1 MAAQSGVVFPASMA
15 GILAKHVE
23 ICFGSFTATST
34 ALAVVTSSTASAK
47 ATMTSDAAPN
57 SGNKSKTHPPKPFDI
72 IPGMER
78 VIDMLEE
85 TLPIY
90 ERAQRSTQDAPHR
103 KTFPSVSGLPATCTL
118 NRR

>member
-1 MAAQSGVVFPASMA
+1 
-15 GILAKHVE
+15 
-23 ICFGSFTATST
+23 
-34 ALAVVTSSTASAK
+34 
-47 ATMTSDAAPN
+47 
-57 SGNKSKTHPPKPFDI
+57 
-72 IPGMER
+72 MER

-103 KTFPSVSGLPATCTL
+103 KTFPSVCGLPATCTL